1 MRKSLCVYL
10 MIILPAIIF
19 GANTHDN
26 TRNQRNKKVKVHTN
40 EEIQKAW
47 FKVPWSNGG
56 HYWHNRITG
65 EDRDYLID
73 EL

>member
-1 MRKSLCVYL
+1 

-19 GANTHDN
+19 GANTPDN
-26 TRNQRNKKVKVHTN
+26 TRNQRNKKVKAYTN

>member
-1 MRKSLCVYL
+1 MRKSLCVYVVV
-10 MIILPAIIF
+10 ILPAIIF

-47 FKVPWSNGG
+47 FKVPRSNGG

-65 EDRDYLID
+65 EDRDYLRD

>member
-10 MIILPAIIF
+10 MVILPVIIF
-19 GANTHDN
+19 GSNTHDN
-26 TRNQRNKKVKVHTN
+26 THDQRNKKVKVHTN

-65 EDRDYLID
+65 VDRDYLID

>member
-10 MIILPAIIF
+10 MVILPVIIF
-19 GANTHDN
+19 GSNIHDN
-26 TRNQRNKKVKVHTN
+26 THNQREKKVKVHTN
-40 EEIQKAW
+40 EEINKAW

-65 EDRDYLID
+65 EDCDHLSNK
-73 EL
+73 L

>member
-19 GANTHDN
+19 GANTYDN
-26 TRNQRNKKVKVHTN
+26 TRNQRNKKVKAYTN

-47 FKVPWSNGG
+47 FKICKWSNGG
-56 HYWHNRITG
+56 HTIG
-65 EDRDYLID
+65 IIG
-73 EL
+73 

>member
-10 MIILPAIIF
+10 MVILPAIIF

-26 TRNQRNKKVKVHTN
+26 TRNQRNKKVKVHTS
-40 EEIQKAW
+40 EEIKKAW
-47 FKVPWSNGG
+47 FKVPWTSGG
-56 HYWHNRITG
+56 HYWHNRITH
-65 EDRDYLID
+65 EDRDYLMD